1 MARKGPITEFGRT
14 LRDLGEEGGANSWQA
29 ITDRLNE
36 VGWEGSRATLSNW
49 AHGRYQA
56 DHEMLPYFV
65 EAFDLSDEERQ
76 RLANAFA
83 YGQGFN
89 VGTRSA

>member
-1 MARKGPITEFGRT
+1 MARTGPITEFGKT
-14 LRDLGEEGGANSWQA
+14 LRDFGEGRGAHSWQA

-36 VGWEGSRATLSNW
+36 AGWQGTRATLSNW

-65 EAFDLSDEERQ
+65 EAFGLSEEEKET
-76 RLANAFA
+76 LANAFA
-83 YGQGFN
+83 YGQSIALGKR
-89 VGTRSA
+89 TA